1 MRTLVHIV
9 NPVIVLE
16 SSDLYIAQ
24 PITFRTMEIAK
35 QRARGR
41 VDVELFTAQ
50 YAEDRPLVPPGWEV
64 TPNLT
69 RSVMDVGTF
78 RYPRKLPLLA
88 DILGRLY
95 EATDAEYLI
104 YTNVDIGLVP
114 RFYIAVSEFIEDGAD
129 AFTINRRTISGRFTS
144 IREIQQM
151 YLEVSKGQQHPGN
164 DCFVFRRDVYPKYE
178 LGNVCIGMDWVGKV
192 LLNSMGYH
200 AKAFRKYADPQL
212 TFHIGDQRTWHDNRW
227 ADYRDHNTR
236 EMTQTYLRLRANR
249 PKPGEA

>member
-1 MRTLVHIV
+1 MRTIAHIV
-9 NPVIVLE
+9 NPVIVGE

-24 PITFRTMEIAK
+24 PITFRTMEIAR
-35 QRARGR
+35 QRARDT

-50 YAEDRPLVPPGWEV
+50 YAEDRALVPGTFTA
-64 TPNLT
+64 TPSLS
-69 RSVMDVGTF
+69 RSVTDVGTF
-78 RYPRKLPLLA
+78 RHPRKLPVLA
-88 DILGRLY
+88 DILDRLY
-95 EATDAEYLI
+95 EATEAEYLV

-114 RFYIAVSEFIEDGAD
+114 QFYIAVDAFIEDGAD
-129 AFTINRRTISGRFTS
+129 AFTINRRTISDRFTS
-144 IREIQQM
+144 IREIPQM
-151 YLEVSKGQQHPGN
+151 YLEVGKGATHPGN

-178 LGNVCIGMDWVGKV
+178 LGYVCVGMNWVGKT

-200 AKAFRKYADPQL
+200 ARTFRKYADPQL

-236 EMTQTYLRLRANR
+236 EMTCAYIRLRADR